1 MIFLSFSSVLE
12 LAYVSFV
19 ILRDKGWICV
29 SLILSF
35 SRRSSWFEI
44 LDDISVIV
52 FSILVCLVTSVCNFL
67 EYSSDAVSQTVIHC
81 FHLRVNVVIC
91 GYHFILKMVKFMFGR
106 YGEVGEVE
114 GTIAS
119 DSLYVMDL
127 YRVFMEVVIM
137 RNIYRLGFFGLIYI

>member
-1 MIFLSFSSVLE
+1 MCVIDSHFFL
-12 LAYVSFV
+12 
-19 ILRDKGWICV
+19 
-29 SLILSF
+29 
-35 SRRSSWFEI
+35 RRSSWFEI
-44 LDDISVIV
+44 LGDISVIV

-106 YGEVGEVE
+106 YGELGEVE